1 MYIQLLVVLLE
12 ANTQTASDLQ
22 DAYWAVSNYTMNTGS
37 QGAIFY
43 VGVSAPP
50 HPSIASS
57 LQNLTTVAFMN
68 IQDMYGNNTLSEI
81 PLCPR
86 GLSEQL
92 VKYVDR
98 VVQNYTVEIQE
109 HVVTIINQTTVI
121 NTLTRWIDSCTCG
134 CAQQSPALQVCRRTA
149 LQHMRYLH

>member
-68 IQDMYGNNTLSEI
+68 IQDMYGTTLSRKSH
-81 PLCPR
+81 C
-86 GLSEQL
+86 
-92 VKYVDR
+92 VHAVDL
-98 VVQNYTVEIQE
+98 NNSSSMWIELYKI
-109 HVVTIINQTTVI
+109 
-121 NTLTRWIDSCTCG
+121 TR
-134 CAQQSPALQVCRRTA
+134 
-149 LQHMRYLH
+149 